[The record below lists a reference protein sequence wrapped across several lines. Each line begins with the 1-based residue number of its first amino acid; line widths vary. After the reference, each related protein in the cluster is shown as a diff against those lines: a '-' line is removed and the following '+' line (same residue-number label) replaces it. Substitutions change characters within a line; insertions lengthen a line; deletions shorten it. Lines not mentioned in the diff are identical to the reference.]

1 MKKFKQLFCTNRHV
15 SVEIFFVILLNV
27 FSLTSCKHKNN
38 DIRYLAVQLLDSE
51 MWSIVDLESGDVI
64 YEDEF
69 KNMPSAIIN
78 DIFYV
83 ENEDGDYD
91 YYNVSN
97 VNKPINKESYCDV
110 SSFDNDGYALTVKH
124 GDVITII
131 DSECKEIASLDKKIV
146 LATPF
151 VNNFSCVYNEDGKC
165 GFIDHKGK
173 MIVPMK
179 YDIAYLYSNDKL
191 AIVGKQIDKE
201 KIEYSVLDENGKSQ
215 FSFTNT
221 KYKDFGTFSDGY
233 LPVLKGEKI
242 FFLDKTGKEAFS
254 VGKTTKEYMP
264 SNIGVKDGYVI
275 FIDGLQYGVADT
287 KGEIVIRAKYD
298 ELFNASNGYFIATK
312 QDKVGVINK
321 DDEIVIPFENSAIY
335 SIYFT
340 NKFIICEGDED
351 EYKFSIVDY
360 KKQDVCK
367 HTFSKINVSTKGVRS
382 NYFNAEYKAKK
393 LVSQINTENIN
404 DIDKFATVR
413 DFRSKLRY
421 SASFY
426 SNRYIIEGDELYGN
440 TDSPYDYCYSFSG
453 PIAST
458 KYTYFYGYRFSD
470 GVDFNNST
478 KIKSVTLEYDI
489 SEYALGIEERF
500 VEVIENELQKKEF
513 VKNEKGILVAQSGNS
528 IAIGYDDGVVA
539 VIYGFGYEVDQPV
552 RNVRDKSD
560 KKSVNSDDTE
570 VVEEEPV
577 MIEAEAPEVEEDY

>member
-1 MKKFKQLFCTNRHV
+1 M
-15 SVEIFFVILLNV
+15 
-27 FSLTSCKHKNN
+27 
-38 DIRYLAVQLLDSE
+38 
-51 MWSIVDLESGDVI
+51 
-64 YEDEF
+64 
-69 KNMPSAIIN
+69 
-78 DIFYV
+78 
-83 ENEDGDYD
+83 
-91 YYNVSN
+91 
-97 VNKPINKESYCDV
+97 
-110 SSFDNDGYALTVKH
+110 
-124 GDVITII
+124 
-131 DSECKEIASLDKKIV
+131 
-146 LATPF
+146 
-151 VNNFSCVYNEDGKC
+151 
-165 GFIDHKGK
+165 
-173 MIVPMK
+173 
-179 YDIAYLYSNDKL
+179 

-382 NYFNAEYKAKK
+382 NYFYAEYKAKK

-489 SEYALGIEERF
+489 SEYALGIEESF

-513 VKNEKGILVAQSGNS
+513 VKNEKGILVAQSGN
-528 IAIGYDDGVVA
+528 
-539 VIYGFGYEVDQPV
+539 
-552 RNVRDKSD
+552 
-560 KKSVNSDDTE
+560 
-570 VVEEEPV
+570 
-577 MIEAEAPEVEEDY
+577 